1 MKDWKLLINK
11 KIISLIIG
19 DEIIREDMTFEYK
32 MPYMTEND
40 IIEFAKKVGKNE
52 FSLPKASRWVYMSE
66 LLEYI
71 VERNIVNIFFRE
83 LLNLR
88 RFRTINLPNDG
99 YHSPSMIYWE
109 TLHGFF
115 NKVNQELFY
124 DGCYIDYDVETWN
137 FALVDDEN
145 EIVLN
150 TEKIS
155 NIDKNYIKDLNN
167 KIDKSIKDQD
177 YESTITKSRT
187 LIEEVIIY
195 GIEKKDEKP
204 SEKGNINSLYNQF
217 KNLYNMHSDSN
228 MDKRINMLL
237 SGFEKIITSISQM
250 RDKNSD
256 AHGVG
261 EKRINLEEHHVIL
274 YANSAITISNFF
286 LAVIDNDKGGKVCQ
300 N

>member
-1 MKDWKLLINK
+1 M

-52 FSLPKASRWVYMSE
+52 ISLPKASRWVYMSE

-150 TEKIS
+150 TEK
-155 NIDKNYIKDLNN
+155 Y
-167 KIDKSIKDQD
+167 
-177 YESTITKSRT
+177 
-187 LIEEVIIY
+187 LI
-195 GIEKKDEKP
+195 
-204 SEKGNINSLYNQF
+204 
-217 KNLYNMHSDSN
+217 
-228 MDKRINMLL
+228 
-237 SGFEKIITSISQM
+237 
-250 RDKNSD
+250 
-256 AHGVG
+256 
-261 EKRINLEEHHVIL
+261 
-274 YANSAITISNFF
+274 
-286 LAVIDNDKGGKVCQ
+286 
-300 N
+300 